1 MAELRT
7 GGGRAGGEPPFDP
20 PRGDEGLDDWF
31 ARRLEAQGID
41 PGRRGIPVA
50 RILALAAL
58 VATLGAFGWILNG
71 ATSSSTSTTT
81 PPATHPKASTGGSTS
96 TSTSTGGNTTKRT
109 QKPLWKKI
117 PLTILNGFD
126 PAQAAAGTA
135 KAQLA
140 RAGWKV
146 VGVADAGTS
155 TTQTIV
161 VYVPGKLA
169 WAKVVAKRLGLPAPV
184 PIAQA
189 PGVISTQTDNVAIV
203 LGPNLLPHGAGGG

>member
-7 GGGRAGGEPPFDP
+7 GGGRTGDEPPFDP

-31 ARRLEAQGID
+31 ARRLQAQGISA
-41 PGRRGIPVA
+41 GRRRIPVA
-50 RILALAAL
+50 RVLAVAALAA
-58 VATLGAFGWILNG
+58 TLGTFGWILNG
-71 ATSSSTSTTT
+71 ATSGSSASSTGTQTTHQTVPTSATTT
-81 PPATHPKASTGGSTS
+81 T
-96 TSTSTGGNTTKRT
+96 GNTTKKT
-109 QKPLWKKI
+109 TKPLWKKI

-135 KAQLA
+135 KTQLA
-140 RAGWKV
+140 AAGWKV
-146 VGVADAGTS
+146 IGVADAGTS

-203 LGPNLLPHGAGGG
+203 LGPNLLPHGTG